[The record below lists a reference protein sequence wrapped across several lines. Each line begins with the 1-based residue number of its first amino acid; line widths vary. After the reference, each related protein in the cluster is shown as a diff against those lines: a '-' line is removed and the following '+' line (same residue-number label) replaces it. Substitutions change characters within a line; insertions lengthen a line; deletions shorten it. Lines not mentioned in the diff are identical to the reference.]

1 MKKEFNMSES
11 VNMQRMYLERSLH
24 TITQQEVPVLPTNP
38 SYMLFVQRKVAAI
51 KYLNERLSE
60 VGQEELLHYIEHC
73 NEQIKKYLAL

>member
-1 MKKEFNMSES
+1 MSES
-11 VNMQRMYLERSLH
+11 VNHSRLDFLRNLH

-60 VGQEELLHYIEHC
+60 VGQEEILHYIEHC
-73 NEQIKKYLAL
+73 NGQIKKYLAL

>member
-1 MKKEFNMSES
+1 MNES
-11 VNMQRMYLERSLH
+11 ANIQRIYLERSLH
-24 TITQQEVPVLPTNP
+24 SITQQEVPVLSTNP
-38 SYMLFVQRKVAAI
+38 AYMFFVQRKVAAI

>member
-1 MKKEFNMSES
+1 MSES

-24 TITQQEVPVLPTNP
+24 NITQQEVPVISTNP
-38 SYMLFVQRKVAAI
+38 TYMLFVQRKVAAI

-73 NEQIKKYLAL
+73 NGQIKKYLAL

>member
-1 MKKEFNMSES
+1 
-11 VNMQRMYLERSLH
+11 MYLERSLH
-24 TITQQEVPVLPTNP
+24 NITQQEVPVLSTNP
-38 SYMLFVQRKVAAI
+38 AHMLFVKRKAAAS